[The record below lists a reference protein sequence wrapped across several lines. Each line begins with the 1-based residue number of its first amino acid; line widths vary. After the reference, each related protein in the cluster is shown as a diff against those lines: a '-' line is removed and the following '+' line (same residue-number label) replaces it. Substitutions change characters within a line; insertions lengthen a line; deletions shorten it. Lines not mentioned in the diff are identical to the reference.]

1 MMYVNQTD
9 LIFLTDAPTVTII
22 QQCTSP
28 ITESDNVTLY
38 CNASGNPMP
47 NITWTGP
54 YTSAVLS
61 YSTILLMEAITRN
74 ASGSY
79 VCHASG
85 SFGMD
90 NTSCNIVVQCKFS
103 LDS

>member
-1 MMYVNQTD
+1 MFVNQND
-9 LIFLTDAPTVTII
+9 LIFLTDAPTVAI

-61 YSTILLMEAITRN
+61 YSNILLMQAIKRN

-79 VCHASG
+79 VCRASG

-90 NTSCNIVVQCKFS
+90 NTSCNIDVQCKFS